1 MKLKT
6 AKAISKRFRI
16 TKRGKIEKRT
26 QGQAHFNTRETGQ
39 KGRSKRSDIILS
51 KTLKHVMTVSLPNR

>member
-6 AKAISKRFRI
+6 TKAMNKRFRI

-26 QGQAHFNTRETGQ
+26 QGQAHFNIRETGQ
-39 KGRSKRSDIILS
+39 QGRNKRSDIILS
-51 KTLKHVMTVSLPNR
+51 KTLKHIMTISLPNR